1 MDSSIKKKNNSHK
14 EERTEK
20 EETSKKLSNEE
31 YVFKTSEGLEVYS
44 SFDDMGLRDDLIKGK

>member
-1 MDSSIKKKNNSHK
+1 MDSKTKKRYTSQK

-20 EETSKKLSNEE
+20 EETSKKMNDEE

>member
-1 MDSSIKKKNNSHK
+1 MDSKTKKRNTSQK

-20 EETSKKLSNEE
+20 EETSKKMNDEE

>member
-20 EETSKKLSNEE
+20 EEISKKLSNEE